1 MSIVVVGSVALDTIY
16 TPRGSA
22 RDTLGGSAAYFALAA
37 RHFSD
42 VHVVAVVGEDFP
54 AGHRALLAQSRVH
67 LEGLST
73 VAGGK
78 TFRWAGEYSDDL
90 GQRKSLSTEL
100 NVFETFHPELTPEQ
114 RRASTVFLAN
124 IDPDLQHHV
133 LDQVEKPRLVVVD
146 TMNYWITSKR
156 DRLLEL
162 LRRVD
167 IVLLNDEEA
176 KLLADDWSL
185 PRAARKLHAQGV
197 KRLVIKKSEHGA
209 AMFHGEDRFFIP
221 AYPLDNPL
229 DPTGA
234 GDTFAGG
241 FLGYLDA
248 VGASHPM
255 QFRRA
260 MVVGTALASIAVEGF
275 SPRRLTEAGR
285 DDIAARVDA
294 VLSTMHCPPEPLWPA

>member
-22 RDTLGGSAAYFALAA
+22 RDALGGSAAYFALAA

-42 VHVVAVVGEDFP
+42 VHIVAVVGEDFP
-54 AGHRALLAQSRVH
+54 DEHRALLAQERIH

-73 VAGGK
+73 VKGGK

-100 NVFETFHPELTPEQ
+100 NVFETFRPELSPEQ
-114 RRASTVFLAN
+114 RRANTVFLAN
-124 IDPDLQHHV
+124 IDPDLQHRV
-133 LDQVEKPRLVVVD
+133 LDQVENPRLVVVD

-156 DRLLEL
+156 NRLLDL
-162 LRRVD
+162 MRRVD

-209 AMFHGEDRFFIP
+209 AMFHGEDRFFTP
-221 AYPLDNPL
+221 AYPL

-275 SPRRLTEAGR
+275 SPRRLTEVGR

>member
-16 TPRGSA
+16 TPRGTA

-37 RHFSD
+37 RHFTD

-54 AGHRALLAQSRVH
+54 AEHRALLAQDRVH

-73 VAGGK
+73 VPGGR
-78 TFRWAGEYSDDL
+78 TFRWAGEYSEDL

-100 NVFETFHPELTPEQ
+100 NVFETFQPELTAEQ
-114 RRASTVFLAN
+114 RRAPTVFLAN

-133 LDQVEKPRLVVVD
+133 LDQVEHPRLVVVD

-156 DRLLEL
+156 ERLLSL
-162 LRRVD
+162 LKRVD
-167 IVLLNDEEA
+167 IVLLNDEEV

-185 PRAARKLHAQGV
+185 PRAARKLHALGV

-209 AMFHGEDRFFIP
+209 AMFNGEDRFFTP
-221 AYPLDNPL
+221 AFSLDNPR

-248 VGASHPM
+248 VGATHPM

-275 SPRRLTEAGR
+275 SPRRLLESSR
-285 DDIAARVDA
+285 DEVAARVDA
-294 VLSTMHCPPEPLWPA
+294 VLQTMYCPPEPLWGA

>member
-22 RDTLGGSAAYFALAA
+22 RDALGGSAAYFALAA

-54 AGHRALLAQSRVH
+54 EEHRALLAQDRIH

-73 VAGGK
+73 VRHGK
-78 TFRWAGEYSDDL
+78 TFRWAGEYSEDL
-90 GQRKSLSTEL
+90 AQRKSLSTEL
-100 NVFETFHPELTPEQ
+100 NVFETFQPELSPEQ
-114 RRASTVFLAN
+114 RKATTVFLAN
-124 IDPDLQHHV
+124 IDPELQLHV
-133 LDQVEKPRLVVVD
+133 LDQIENPRLVVVD

-162 LRRVD
+162 IARVD
-167 IVLLNDEEA
+167 IVILNDEEV

-185 PRAARKLHAQGV
+185 PRAVRKLHERGA
-197 KRLVIKKSEHGA
+197 KRIVIKKSEHGA
-209 AMFHGEDRFFIP
+209 AMSHQGDWFYTP
-221 AYPLDNPL
+221 AYALEHPL

-248 VGASHPM
+248 VGANHPM

-275 SPRRLTEAGR
+275 SPRRLSEAGR
-285 DDIAARVDA
+285 DEISARVDA
-294 VLSTMHCPPEPLWPA
+294 VLTTMHCPPEPLWGA